1 MSDKNN
7 EKKECIFCK
16 IISKQMSCNLIA
28 ENVYAM
34 AFLDAFPASN
44 GHTLVVPKKHFIDLI
59 SCDKLYLTEV
69 FNLVKEVTLKID
81 HSVLKPWGY
90 NYLSNQGSIAGQMV
104 NHFHVHIIPKYAK
117 EEGFLFKEG
126 KKVLDDN
133 ENNLKKILKS
143 KYRINC

>member
-1 MSDKNN
+1 MSDLNN
-7 EKKECIFCK
+7 KDKDCIFCK
-16 IISKQMSCNLIA
+16 IINKEMPCNLIV

-44 GHTLVVPKKHFIDLI
+44 GNALVIPKKHCIDLM
-59 SCDKLYLTEV
+59 SCDKIYLNEV

-81 HSVLKPWGY
+81 HSSLKPWGY
-90 NYLSNQGSIAGQMV
+90 NYLSNQGSIAGQVV

-117 EEGFLFKEG
+117 EEGFVLQQG

-133 ENNLKKILKS
+133 EKNLKKILKS
-143 KYRINC
+143 KYKIN